1 MRPIITLLTDFG
13 LSDPFVGIMKG
24 VIVGINPEA
33 HLIDI
38 CHTVPSYDLV
48 QAGFLLK
55 TAYPYFPKGSIHV
68 VVVDPGV
75 GGPRRP
81 IAALIDDHSFIGPD
95 NGVFSYLYTTGKVD
109 RVVEIT
115 ASHYFLHP
123 VSATFHGRD
132 IFAPVAAYLSKGIE
146 LQSLGEPISDYVRL
160 EVPVPKVQDDTLQ
173 GEVLVVDKFGN
184 LITNIGVEDLEPF
197 LGEGGSLLVK
207 IGGREIRGLSA
218 FYAEV
223 EEGELGA
230 IIGST
235 GHLEVFVH
243 RGSAAELLQAGRGTQ
258 VVIMVRQA

>member
-13 LSDPFVGIMKG
+13 LSDPFVGVMKG
-24 VIVGINPEA
+24 VILGINPEA
-33 HLIDI
+33 HLIDL
-38 CHTVPSYDLV
+38 CHGVPSYDPV

-55 TAYPYFPKGSIHV
+55 TAYPYFPQGSIHL

-81 IAALIDDHSFIGPD
+81 IAALIDGHFFVGPD
-95 NGVFSYLYTTGKVD
+95 NGVFSYLYAPGKVS

-115 ASHYFLHP
+115 ASRYFLHP
-123 VSATFHGRD
+123 MSATFHGRD
-132 IFAPVAAYLSKGIE
+132 IFAPVAAYLSRGIE
-146 LQSLGEPISDYVRL
+146 LESLGGPISDYVHL
-160 EVPVPKVQDDTLQ
+160 EVPMPKVQDDTLY

-184 LITNIGVEDLEPF
+184 LITNIGAQDLDPF
-197 LGEGGSLLVK
+197 LRKGGLRVK
-207 IGGREIRGLSA
+207 VGGREIPGLSA

-223 EEGELGA
+223 EEGGLGA
-230 IIGST
+230 LIGST

-243 RGSAAELLQAGRGTQ
+243 RGSAKELLQAGRGTQ

>member
-1 MRPIITLLTDFG
+1 MRLIITLLTDFG

-24 VIVGINPEA
+24 VILGINPEA
-33 HLIDI
+33 HLIDL
-38 CHTVPSYDLV
+38 CHGIPSYDLI

-81 IAALIDDHSFIGPD
+81 IAAFIDGHFFVGPD
-95 NGVFSYLYTTGKVD
+95 NGVFSYLYAPGKVS

-146 LQSLGEPISDYVRL
+146 LRHFGRFISDYVHL
-160 EVPVPKVQDDTLQ
+160 EVPMPKVQGDTLH

-184 LITNIGVEDLEPF
+184 LITNIAAPDLEPF
-197 LGEGGSLLVK
+197 LRKGGLRVR
-207 IGGREIRGLSA
+207 IGDREIQGLSA

-230 IIGST
+230 LVGST
-235 GHLEVFVH
+235 GCLEVFVH
-243 RGSAAELLQAGRGTQ
+243 RGSAAELLKVERGTE
-258 VVIMVRQA
+258 VVILVR

>member
-1 MRPIITLLTDFG
+1 MRPVITLLTDFG

-24 VIVGINPEA
+24 VILGINPEA
-33 HLIDI
+33 HLIDL
-38 CHTVPSYDLV
+38 CHGVPSYDPV

-55 TAYPYFPKGSIHV
+55 TAYPYFPQGSIHL

-81 IAALIDDHSFIGPD
+81 IAAFIDGHFFIGPD
-95 NGVFSYLYTTGKVD
+95 NGVFSYLYNTGKIS

-123 VSATFHGRD
+123 MSATFHGRD

-146 LQSLGEPISDYVRL
+146 LESLGEPISDYIRL
-160 EVPVPKVQDDTLQ
+160 EVPVPKVQDDTLY

-184 LITNIGVEDLEPF
+184 LITNIAAPDLDPF
-197 LGEGGSLLVK
+197 LRKGSLWVRV
-207 IGGREIRGLSA
+207 GDREIQGLSA

-223 EEGELGA
+223 EEGKLGA
-230 IIGST
+230 LIGST

-243 RGSAAELLQAGRGTQ
+243 RGSAAELLQAGWGTQ
-258 VVIMVRQA
+258 IVIMVRQA